1 MYTITDQLKDM
12 GFSINPLDYIIKRN
26 NNHRQFNT
34 SDYFCIFIVLQDL
47 DLHVENVFHSIK
59 AGNIVFIGPQKNIV
73 FGKSKGPEIY
83 IIAFSSCFYERSTKD
98 SLFLN
103 SQLFFNYSSDIF
115 VAPFLNKVEM
125 KVIFMERMKSFQ
137 EKDESLYV
145 AAAHNAIERL
155 MLDAFLH
162 IPSEEIKKD
171 YNFEYLYYVNKF
183 KVILQRDYKK
193 AKKVSYY
200 ANELNITSR
209 KLTEM
214 TEYIFGKTAKQL
226 IIEKL
231 IAEFEKAINF
241 SNRTISEISYEL
253 GFSDEGNFSNFIKKH
268 AGKYPSEM
276 K

>member
-1 MYTITDQLKDM
+1 MYTITDQLKDI

-26 NNHRQFNT
+26 NGNRQFNT
-34 SDYFCIFIVLQDL
+34 SNYFCILIVLQDL
-47 DLHVENVFHSIK
+47 DVLVENVFHTIK
-59 AGNIVFIGPQKNIV
+59 AGNIVFIGPHKNII
-73 FGKSKGPEIY
+73 FGERKGPEIY

-103 SQLFFNYSSDIF
+103 SQLFFNYNSDIF
-115 VAPFLNKVEM
+115 VAPFLNKDEK
-125 KVIFMERMKSFQ
+125 KVVLMERMENYQ
-137 EKDESLYV
+137 LKDKNLYV

-162 IPSEEIKKD
+162 IPAEETKKD

-183 KVILQRDYKK
+183 KILLQRDYKK

-200 ANELNITSR
+200 ASELNITSR

-214 TEYIFGKTAKQL
+214 TEYISGKTAKQI

-231 IAEFEKAINF
+231 INEFEKAINF
-241 SNRTISEISYEL
+241 SNHTISEISYEL